1 MKHVI
6 ATFKEEIIR
15 LSLVKDALNFY
26 NCDNEAC
33 ITFFLNM
40 PFSIIR

>member
-6 ATFKEEIIR
+6 ATSKEEIIR

-26 NCDNEAC
+26 NCNNEAC
-33 ITFFLNM
+33 ITF
-40 PFSIIR
+40 S